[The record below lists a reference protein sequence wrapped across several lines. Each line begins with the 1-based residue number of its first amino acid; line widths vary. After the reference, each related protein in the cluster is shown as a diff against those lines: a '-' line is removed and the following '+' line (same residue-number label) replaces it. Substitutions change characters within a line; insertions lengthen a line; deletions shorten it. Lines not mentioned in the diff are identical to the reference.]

1 MSELLEQ
8 YEDYVREI
16 RLSEAICNLPVA
28 YHPNDVYRLSGDG
41 RWYPAEFFRKYADVA
56 GSQPA
61 MDISR
66 MKIEAAIDKKI
77 AARKLNGTDLQM
89 LKHFASMPAIQ
100 LPPPQVKSE

>member
-8 YEDYVREI
+8 HEDYVREI

-28 YHPNDVYRLSGDG
+28 YHPNDVYLLSDDG
-41 RWYPAEFFRKYADVA
+41 KWYPAEFFREFADAA
-56 GSQPA
+56 GSQPT

-77 AARKLNGTDLQM
+77 AARKLNGTKLQM
-89 LKHFASMPAIQ
+89 LKHRASMPAIE

>member
-8 YEDYVREI
+8 HEDHVREI
-16 RLSEAICNLPVA
+16 RLSEAICNLPVE
-28 YHPNDVYRLSGDG
+28 YHPHNVIRLAKDGKRYRSDV
-41 RWYPAEFFRKYADVA
+41 FRGCSDVA